1 METERKSA
9 RKGMR
14 LSHVFLIV
22 IVAIALTA
30 CITYWLLAN
39 YVFLKEFEPV
49 QLKARE
55 QQELQSKLKAIGIES
70 QGPGSEAPL
79 EPERYSEVGAKREI
93 AFTERELNA
102 MLAKNTD
109 LARKLA
115 IDLSDNLVSAKLLIP
130 LEEDFPIL
138 GGKTLRVNA
147 GVELAFRESR
157 PVVVLKGISVMGVPI
172 PNAWLGNLKNVD
184 IVREFGDDQGFWKNF
199 ADGVEDIHVED
210 GRMMIRLKE

>member
-14 LSHVFLIV
+14 LSYVFLIV
-22 IVAIALTA
+22 IAAIALTA

-115 IDLSDNLVSAKLLIP
+115 IDLSD
-130 LEEDFPIL
+130 
-138 GGKTLRVNA
+138 
-147 GVELAFRESR
+147 
-157 PVVVLKGISVMGVPI
+157 
-172 PNAWLGNLKNVD
+172 
-184 IVREFGDDQGFWKNF
+184 
-199 ADGVEDIHVED
+199 
-210 GRMMIRLKE
+210 

>member
-1 METERKSA
+1 MEAQDKST

-14 LSHVFLIV
+14 PAHVVLLV
-22 IVAIALTA
+22 IVAMALTA
-30 CITYWLLAN
+30 CLTYGLLAH

-49 QLKARE
+49 QLKAQE
-55 QQELQSKLKAIGIES
+55 QRELQSKLKAVGIES
-70 QGPGSEAPL
+70 QEPGPEAPL

-115 IDLSDNLVSAKLLIP
+115 IDLSDDLVSAKLLIP
-130 LEEDFPIL
+130 LEEDLPLL

-157 PVVVLKGISVMGVPI
+157 PVVVLKGIRVMGVPI
-172 PNAWLGNLKNVD
+172 PNAWLGSLKNVD
-184 IVREFGDDQGFWKNF
+184 IVREFGDDQGFWKRF
-199 ADGVEDIHVED
+199 ADGVEDIRVED

>member
-1 METERKSA
+1 METQDKST

-14 LSHVFLIV
+14 LAYVVLLV
-22 IVAIALTA
+22 IVAIGLTA
-30 CITYWLLAN
+30 CFTYWLLAN

-55 QQELQSKLKAIGIES
+55 QQALQGKLKAIGIES
-70 QGPGSEAPL
+70 QGPGSDAPL

-102 MLAKNTD
+102 MLAKNTE

-147 GVELAFRESR
+147 GVELAFRQSR
-157 PVVVLKGISVMGVPI
+157 PVVVLKGISIMGVPI

-184 IVREFGDDQGFWKNF
+184 IVREFGSDQGFWKHF

>member
-1 METERKSA
+1 METESKSV

-14 LSHVFLIV
+14 QPYVVLIF
-22 IVAIALTA
+22 IIAIALTA
-30 CITYWLLAN
+30 CVTYWLLAS
-39 YVFLKEFEPV
+39 YVFPKEFEPV

-55 QQELQSKLKAIGIES
+55 QQALQGKLKAIGIES
-70 QGPGSEAPL
+70 QEPGSKAPL
-79 EPERYSEVGAKREI
+79 EPERYSEVDAKREI

-157 PVVVLKGISVMGVPI
+157 PVVVLKGISVMGIPI
-172 PNAWLGNLKNVD
+172 PNAWVGNLKNVD
-184 IVREFGDDQGFWKNF
+184 IVREFGDEQGFWKSF